1 MNEALL
7 VAFADQVGQSQPS
20 NPISTMMIIFSRHQ
34 NSSSTSYLLPQM
46 TKSGVLLRE
55 KVDDKT
61 T

>member
-20 NPISTMMIIFSRHQ
+20 NPISTMIIFSRHQ

-46 TKSGVLLRE
+46 TKTGVLPCE